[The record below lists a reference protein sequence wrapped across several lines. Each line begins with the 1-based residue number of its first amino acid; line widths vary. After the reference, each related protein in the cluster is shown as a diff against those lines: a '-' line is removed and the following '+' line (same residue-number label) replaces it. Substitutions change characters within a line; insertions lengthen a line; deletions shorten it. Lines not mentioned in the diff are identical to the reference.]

1 MADIRAENDGERDLI
16 LNNTEA
22 WIVLLAAASKLHGI
36 YEYIAKASF
45 DNYRATSTAHRSHR
59 QAHNLNVETLRAA
72 VAAVHEAVRE
82 LFMHTQMKH
91 GTAGLNKLESLLG
104 GITRS
109 ELSRQGRTEVIT
121 RVGDLITALD
131 TGFALKLNADM
142 VAAVRAAYAALLTAQ
157 QEEAM
162 TRAQRKQ
169 SHEALVAAR
178 ALFDR
183 DSVRFARV
191 VEGDPEATGLVID
204 LAAYRRD
211 RKASGAEEDETDE
224 ATDLSAI
231 SL

>member
-1 MADIRAENDGERDLI
+1 MAEIRAENDGERNLI
-16 LNNTEA
+16 KNNTLA
-22 WIVLLAAASKLHGI
+22 WLVTLVTTSKLIGL
-36 YEYIAKASF
+36 YEYLAKSSYEGFSA
-45 DNYRATSTAHRSHR
+45 ASTAHKERR
-59 QAHNLNVETLRAA
+59 QAHNLAIETVRESLAML
-72 VAAVHEAVRE
+72 HEALRE

-109 ELSRQGRTEVIT
+109 ELSRQGRAEVLT
-121 RVGDLITALD
+121 RVGDLLTALD
-131 TGFALKLNADM
+131 TGFSLKLNGDM
-142 VAAVRAAYAALLTAQ
+142 VEAVRAAHAALLTGQQ
-157 QEEAM
+157 QEAM
-162 TRAQRKQ
+162 ARAQRKQ

-204 LAAYRRD
+204 LATYRRD
-211 RKASGAEEDETDE
+211 RKAAPADEDDTDD

-231 SL
+231 SI

>member
-104 GITRS
+104 GLTRS
-109 ELSRQGRTEVIT
+109 ELSRLPRNDVIN
-121 RVGDLITALD
+121 RVGGLLTALS
-131 TGFALKLNADM
+131 TGFSLHLNEAM
-142 VAAVRAAYAALLTAQ
+142 VEAVRVAHAALLSAQ
-157 QEEAM
+157 QQEASSRV
-162 TRAQRKQ
+162 TRKQ
-169 SHEALVAAR
+169 SSAALAVAR
-178 ALFDR
+178 VDFDR
-183 DSVRFARV
+183 DSVRFMRV
-191 VEGDPEATGLVID
+191 VDGDPEAAGLVID
-204 LAAYRRD
+204 LAAYRRN
-211 RKASGAEEDETDE
+211 REASDESEETNDA

-231 SL
+231 SI

>member
-1 MADIRAENDGERDLI
+1 MAEIRAENDGERNLI
-16 LNNTEA
+16 KNNTQA
-22 WIVLLAAASKLHGI
+22 WLITLVATSKLIGL
-36 YEYIAKASF
+36 YEFVAKSSYEGFSA
-45 DNYRATSTAHRSHR
+45 ASTAHKERR
-59 QAHNLNVETLRAA
+59 QAHKLAIEALRQSLATL
-72 VAAVHEAVRE
+72 HEALRE

-109 ELSRQGRTEVIT
+109 ELSRQGRTEVLT
-121 RVGDLITALD
+121 RVGDLLTALD
-131 TGFALKLNADM
+131 TGFSLKLNEDM
-142 VAAVRAAYAALLTAQ
+142 VKAVRAAHATLLTAQ

-191 VEGDPEATGLVID
+191 VEGDPEAVGLVID

-211 RKASGAEEDETDE
+211 RKAAPADEDDTDDP
-224 ATDLSAI
+224 TDLSAI
-231 SL
+231 AI